1 MISLNFGNQKSTFY
15 SFLFVTKSE
24 ENNLGQINHW
34 VCRNQDSQSSNMCCS
49 HYYNINEINQES
61 LKIVVSTVFLF
72 CLVSYLVIE
81 NLAFLSKIKAHT
93 WEN

>member
-1 MISLNFGNQKSTFY
+1 
-15 SFLFVTKSE
+15 
-24 ENNLGQINHW
+24 
-34 VCRNQDSQSSNMCCS
+34 MCCS
-49 HYYNINEINQES
+49 HYYNINEIIQES

-93 WEN
+93 WENEASLALNLMQITLKNVHAGSINIRVSTIPKILCRQKN